1 MKLPKIVSCQ
11 FLLAL
16 GACEETPRSRAD
28 STAAPPSPPIAVAQ
42 TKSKPMVIDTS
53 MRSVIGV
60 ALRDGS
66 RDSGWC
72 LVTSRPDIAAGKRV
86 RILWPLGASQ
96 ETGRVGER
104 RPGCLPSYDMG
115 DVYIRELD
123 IPALKDRTAYYDN
136 GLVIDADVEGKIG
149 WNSGLFIAHLDA
161 DGESELVQQ
170 CFGVRANY
178 FYVTTGT
185 KNAPARWSV
194 SIPQEYHRTPTCEGR
209 FGEPLTDTT
218 TIVAEYVEP
227 DPPGVMNVPT
237 TEQADSL
244 DPATTWFAL
253 RLHENQ
259 WELLETK
266 VTYPGTGD
274 VCGEETGGRGIK
286 PVVEGE
292 WSLLFARVPGLTAG
306 PVKSGTISDTT
317 NRNPMAD
324 SGKRGFADSVTVDF
338 GGRRYK
344 VRAENVGEIGFR
356 IFVAPSG
363 KPLTL
368 YSTDFQDEGSWAV
381 TWAGDMDRDGE
392 LDLVLAATRKYSVD
406 AWQLHLS
413 SYGKGAGRWL
423 PAARA
428 VEVGC

>member
-1 MKLPKIVSCQ
+1 MRVTRVRGCLL
-11 FLLAL
+11 LLAL
-16 GACEETPRSRAD
+16 GACERTPPQRVD
-28 STAAPPSPPIAVAQ
+28 STTAVPSTPAVALS
-42 TKSKPMVIDTS
+42 TPKPMIIDTS
-53 MRSVIGV
+53 IRSIFGV
-60 ALRDGS
+60 ALRDG
-66 RDSGWC
+66 RADSPWC
-72 LVTSRPDIAAGKRV
+72 LVTSRPDIGAGKRV
-86 RILWPLGASQ
+86 IILWPAAESQ

-104 RPGCLPSYDMG
+104 RPGCLPSYNMG
-115 DVYIRELD
+115 DVYVWELD
-123 IPALKDRTAYYDN
+123 IPALKDRTAYHAE
-136 GLVIDADVEGKIG
+136 GLVIDADVRGEIG
-149 WNSGLFIAHLDA
+149 GNSGFLIGHLDE
-161 DGESELVQQ
+161 DNESDIIQQ
-170 CFGVRANY
+170 CFGVRSKY
-178 FYVTTGT
+178 FYVTRPP
-185 KNAPARWSV
+185 ASSQARWSV
-194 SIPQEYHRTPTCEGR
+194 SIPLSYHLTPTCAGR

-218 TIVAEYVEP
+218 TIVTEYVEP

-253 RLHENQ
+253 RPREDK
-259 WELLETK
+259 WELVETK

-292 WSLLFARVPGLTAG
+292 WSLLFARVPGLSAG
-306 PVKSGTISDTT
+306 PVRSGTISDTT
-317 NRNPMAD
+317 NRYPMAD
-324 SGKRGFADSVTVDF
+324 SGKRGFADSVTIDF

-356 IFVAPSG
+356 LFVAPSG

-381 TWAGDMDRDGE
+381 TWVGDLDRDGE
-392 LDLVLAATRKYSVD
+392 LDMVLAATRKYSID

-413 SYGKGAGRWL
+413 SYGKGNGKWL
-423 PAARA
+423 PVARA